1 MAEENKSKFE
11 NYTAL
16 LACLMVISHHGRK
29 VEPNSILAAHEDAV
43 DADFS
48 LEKVSDIL
56 KDYKFKS
63 EELSYTFEELKN
75 VPLPAVVG
83 FKSGKYAMLG
93 VNNDET
99 VYIVDPIRS
108 VPIAISSEQFRE
120 AWNGKVYVIR
130 PKLTIAE
137 LSKRYNL
144 EWFLEIILHYKKYF
158 AEVLLATFFIQLM
171 GLMMPLF
178 TQVVVDKVISNAGL
192 STLTVL
198 GVAVFIMIIVN
209 SVLTGVKT
217 YVMNFTTNKLDA
229 ILGTRLFR
237 HLVSL
242 PANYYENRK
251 VGETMF
257 KVNALSGI
265 REFLTGT
272 TLTTILDVLFS
283 VVFIAVMFYYS
294 VTLTLIA
301 LVIVPLFVAQAVWA
315 FPIFWKKLRISMNAN
330 MVRRAFLTEA
340 VTGMQTVKALA
351 VEPQFRK
358 KWENFVARHIS
369 LAFDLLRF
377 NLVITSGNQVIQTV
391 SNLVIL
397 WFGGYMVMNGEFTLG
412 QLIAYQMISN
422 QAIGPLTTLLTMWPQ
437 VQQAGMGLVMLGDI
451 IHTQREPVLNPIP
464 HGLKA
469 IKGDIEVHDLSFRY
483 RPDLPYALEHV
494 SFNIKAGEKVG
505 IVGRSGSG
513 KSTLASLLQKLYFQ
527 DDGYIKVDGIDL
539 RQADYPWLRRQ
550 MGVVMQD
557 NFLFDGSIRDN
568 IAAGA
573 PAAPMEA
580 VIRAAEIAGAHEFIL
595 ELDEGYDTKVGERG
609 AGLSGGQRQRIAIAR
624 ALLTNPRILIFDEAT
639 SALDYESE
647 RIVMKNLENIAG
659 DRTMIIIAH
668 RLTTVEK
675 CDKII
680 VIDHGKI
687 AEMGSHAELMENG
700 GIYRKLYETQGVKK

>member
-1 MAEENKSKFE
+1 MAEHHSKYE

-16 LACLMVISHHGRK
+16 LASLMVIAQHGRQ
-29 VEPNSILAAHEDAV
+29 VEPNSIVAAHTDV
-43 DADFS
+43 TDADFS
-48 LEKVSDIL
+48 LEKIEDIL
-56 KDYKFKS
+56 KEYKFKS
-63 EELSYTFEELKN
+63 ETLDYTFEELKN
-75 VPLPAVVG
+75 APLPAVVG
-83 FKSGKYAMLG
+83 FKNGKYAMLG
-93 VNNDET
+93 VNNNET
-99 VYIVDPIRS
+99 VYIVDPVRS
-108 VPIAISSEQFRE
+108 VPMAISSEQFRE
-120 AWNGKVYVIR
+120 VWSGKVYVIR
-130 PKLTIAE
+130 PKLTLAE
-137 LSKRYNL
+137 FSKRYNL

-171 GLMMPLF
+171 GLLMPLF
-178 TQVVVDKVISNAGL
+178 TQVVIDKVIGNAGL

-198 GVAVFIMIIVN
+198 GCAVLLMILVGNI
-209 SVLTGVKT
+209 LTGVKT
-217 YVMNFTTNKLDA
+217 YIMNYTTNKLDA

-237 HLVSL
+237 HLISL

-301 LVIVPLFVAQAVWA
+301 LVIVPLFIAQAFWA
-315 FPIFWKKLRISMNAN
+315 FPIFWRKLMTSMNAN

-340 VTGMQTVKALA
+340 VTGMQTIKALA

-358 KWENFVARHIS
+358 KWEKFVARHIS

-377 NLVITSGNQVIQTV
+377 NLVVTSGNQAIQAI

-412 QLIAYQMISN
+412 QLIAYQMISS
-422 QAIGPLTTLLTMWPQ
+422 QAIGPLTRLLTMWPE

-451 IHTQREPVLNPIP
+451 IHSQREPVLNPIP
-464 HGLKA
+464 QGLKA
-469 IKGDIEVHDLSFRY
+469 IRGDIEVENLSFRY
-483 RPDLPYALEHV
+483 RPDLPFALENI
-494 SFNIKAGEKVG
+494 SFSIKAGEKVG

-513 KSTLASLLQKLYFQ
+513 KSTLASLLQKIYFQ
-527 DDGYIKVDGIDL
+527 DDGAIKVDGIDL

-557 NFLFDGSIRDN
+557 NYLFDGSIRDN

-573 PAAPMEA
+573 PATSMEN

-609 AGLSGGQRQRIAIAR
+609 AGLSGGQRQRVAIAR

-680 VIDHGKI
+680 VLDHGKI
-687 AEMGSHAELMENG
+687 AEMGSHQDLIAHN
-700 GIYRKLYETQGVKK
+700 GIYKKLYDTQGVKK

>member
-1 MAEENKSKFE
+1 MPEHHSKYE

-16 LACLMVISHHGRK
+16 LAALMVISQHGRQ
-29 VEPNSILAAHEDAV
+29 VEPNSIVAAHKDV
-43 DADFS
+43 TDRDFS
-48 LEKVSDIL
+48 LEKIEDIL
-56 KDYKFKS
+56 KEYKFKS
-63 EELSYTFEELKN
+63 ESLDYTFEELKN
-75 VPLPAVVG
+75 APLPAVVG
-83 FKSGKYAMLG
+83 FKNGKYAMLG
-93 VNNDET
+93 VNNNET

-108 VPIAISSEQFRE
+108 VPMAISSEQFRE
-120 AWNGKVYVIR
+120 VWSGKVYVIR

-158 AEVLLATFFIQLM
+158 AEVLIATFFIQLM
-171 GLMMPLF
+171 GLLMPLF
-178 TQVVVDKVISNAGL
+178 TQVVIDKVIGNSGL

-198 GVAVFIMIIVN
+198 GCAVLLMITVGSI
-209 SVLTGVKT
+209 LTGVKT

-237 HLVSL
+237 HLISL

-257 KVNALSGI
+257 RVNALSGI
-265 REFLTGT
+265 REFLTGK

-301 LVIVPLFVAQAVWA
+301 LVIVPLFIAQAFWA
-315 FPIFWKKLRISMNAN
+315 FPIFWKKLMISMNAN

-358 KWENFVARHIS
+358 KWEKFVARHIS

-377 NLVITSGNQVIQTV
+377 NLVITSGNQAIQAI

-412 QLIAYQMISN
+412 QLIAYQMISA
-422 QAIGPLTTLLTMWPQ
+422 QAIGPLTRLLTMWPE
-437 VQQAGMGLVMLGDI
+437 VQQSGMALVMLGDI
-451 IHTQREPVLNPIP
+451 IHSQREPVLNPIP

-469 IKGDIEVHDLSFRY
+469 IKGDIEVENLSFRY
-483 RPDLPYALEHV
+483 RPDLPFALENV
-494 SFNIKAGEKVG
+494 SFSVKAGEKIG

-513 KSTLASLLQKLYFQ
+513 KSTLASLLQKIYFQ
-527 DDGYIKVDGIDL
+527 DDGVIKVDGIDL

-557 NFLFDGSIRDN
+557 NYLFDGSIRDN

-573 PAAPMEA
+573 PATSMEN

-680 VIDHGKI
+680 VLDHGKI
-687 AEMGSHAELMENG
+687 AEMGSHQDLIEHN
-700 GIYRKLYETQGVKK
+700 GIYRKLYDTQGVKK